1 MNIAVEK
8 ISIVMVITVCVNM
21 TGLKDAQ
28 IASKQIISGCFCEG
42 VSRTD

>member
-21 TGLKDAQ
+21 TGPKDAQ
-28 IASKQIISGCFCEG
+28 IASKQMISGRFCEG
-42 VSRTD
+42 VSGTD